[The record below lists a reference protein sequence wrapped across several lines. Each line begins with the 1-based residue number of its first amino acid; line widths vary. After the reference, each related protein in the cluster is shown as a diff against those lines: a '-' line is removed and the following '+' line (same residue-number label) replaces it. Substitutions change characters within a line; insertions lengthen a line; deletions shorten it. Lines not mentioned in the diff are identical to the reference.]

1 MAFTPVQPVPI
12 TSNYS
17 LSGGAQYVPSGT
29 VTSGTN
35 AFPGPHLI
43 ETQTLNIDYVRVPR
57 GIANNFQLTLS
68 SASMNHS
75 VTRTEVLAL
84 VTAEYKREK
93 SYNTFSTSSYTQPQ
107 TFQILAMSADSSGN
121 SYGALTASSFGPMGT
136 VATYHPY
143 HSRRPWDDTL
153 DTTILQTCYGA
164 NFIMKKVNGG
174 LEEFDIDQSHY
185 INDFKNAILGPLFPG
200 TFLHDFEP
208 HLYLTIGDTYML
220 FGSYSPQQE
229 SVPKII
235 NFINSTGIRVASSSL
250 FKIPGV
256 GTTDA
261 SGSVTFSTVGVP
273 NYSPSR
279 HDYTTFY

>member
-1 MAFTPVQPVPI
+1 MAFTPVQPIALSP
-12 TSNYS
+12 SYS

-35 AFPGPHLI
+35 AYPGPHLI

-57 GIANNFQLTLS
+57 GVANTFNLTLS

-84 VTAEYKREK
+84 VTAEYRREK
-93 SYNTFSTSSYTQPQ
+93 SYDTFSTSAYTQPQ
-107 TFQILAMSADSSGN
+107 SFQILAMSADSSGN

-143 HSRRPWDDTL
+143 HSRRPWDDTI
-153 DTTILQTCYGA
+153 DTTSLQTCYGA
-164 NFIMKKVNGG
+164 NFIMRRGVPGSDDPYAN
-174 LEEFDIDQSHY
+174 DQSLF
-185 INDFKNAILGPLFPG
+185 INGFPNSFMKSSYAG
-200 TFLHDFEP
+200 TFLSDAEP
-208 HLYLTIGDTYML
+208 EVYQTTGDTYML
-220 FGSYSPQQE
+220 FGSYSPLAE

-235 NFINSTGIRVASSSL
+235 NFINSIGTRVASSSL
-250 FKIPGV
+250 FKIPG
-256 GTTDA
+256 
-261 SGSVTFSTVGVP
+261 GSVGATNSFATVGVP
-273 NYSPSR
+273 NYSTSR